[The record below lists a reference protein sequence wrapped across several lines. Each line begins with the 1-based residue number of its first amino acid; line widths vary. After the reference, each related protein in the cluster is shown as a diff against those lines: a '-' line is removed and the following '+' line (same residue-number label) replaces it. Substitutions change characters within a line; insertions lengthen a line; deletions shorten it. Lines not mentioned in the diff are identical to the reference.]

1 MVQAINRLYEIDK
14 MRRAKTAILSRAPG
28 ESLADVIASDREA
41 FSGIRLLF
49 ASDVAGV
56 PLPAMGKSSSS
67 NVPVV
72 SLFAGNGFLAFSDGI
87 EQQMN
92 RGSSPLVFACLSLLD
107 TNFLSELPR
116 FFRGEETV
124 HREKIG
130 DSLQFIDAQ
139 FGRGFDWTFA
149 ALENL
154 REVMKPN
161 NPWPYQK
168 VAAAKL
174 FDALG
179 NFPQVREM
187 TSRGQAVPLED
198 HIPAAEEMW
207 EAFLTSREVWAAITR
222 RDVMHCIML
231 RAMLECWSGR
241 NVDDG
246 VRRLVDFCL
255 DQFGFMPM
263 KELYFGWK
271 ALRGFADTT
280 SALPIFDEPA
290 LRNPNGNSKS
300 RISALAWDLFLF
312 RWCETLMTE
321 KKGNHFLI
329 PVATTLDE
337 GLLAAIHSCP
347 LRALLIHD
355 EARMVEAIFDDER
368 DFAECL
374 DRAISDETKV
384 RIHDTVRVAKRNS
397 ISRHDLSLCIYTLE
411 SEVDEAR
418 KAR

>member
-1 MVQAINRLYEIDK
+1 
-14 MRRAKTAILSRAPG
+14 MRRAKTAILSRLPG

-56 PLPAMGKSSSS
+56 PLQSMGKSNNP
-67 NVPVV
+67 NVPVA
-72 SLFAGNGFLAFSDGI
+72 SLFAGKGFLAFSDGI

-92 RGSSPLVFACLSLLD
+92 QGSSPMIFACLSLLD

-116 FFRGEETV
+116 FFRGEETDQ
-124 HREKIG
+124 REKIG
-130 DSLQFIDAQ
+130 DTLQFIDAQ

-149 ALENL
+149 SLENM
-154 REVMKPN
+154 REAMKPN

-174 FDALG
+174 FDSLK

-187 TSRGQAVPLED
+187 TSEGQSLPLED
-198 HIPAAEEMW
+198 YIPAAEEMW
-207 EAFLTSREVWAAITR
+207 ETFLTNREAWAAITR
-222 RDVMHCIML
+222 RDIIYCIML

-241 NVDDG
+241 GMDDG
-246 VRRLVDFCL
+246 VRCLVDFCL

-280 SALPIFDEPA
+280 SVLSIFDEPA
-290 LRNPNGNSKS
+290 LRNPNGNSKN
-300 RISALAWDLFLF
+300 RISALAWDLFMF

-337 GLLAAIHSCP
+337 GLLAAIQSCP

-355 EARMVEAIFDDER
+355 EAQIVEAIFDDEM

-374 DRAISDETKV
+374 DRALSDKTKARIQDPV
-384 RIHDTVRVAKRNS
+384 RLAKRKDV
-397 ISRHDLSLCIYTLE
+397 SRHDLSLCIYTLE
-411 SEVDEAR
+411 SEVDAAR